1 MDKGGGTYTI
11 LAVILGT
18 ELFGSERANLEALRN
33 LKERGCNIHVGV
45 SGREPGGGAVG
56 EAARKMGFHTFEMP
70 FGSHFAAKWMLTDA
84 GYRRR
89 QLKRLRSNSKLLN
102 EKIKEIQ
109 PSHLMFSTVLSFI
122 FCGWATLGNRIPL
135 IYRIGDAPVV
145 GSRFQLFFWR
155 WLVRRAT
162 HVVCVSDFIRSE
174 VLEHSGKSP
183 EAVSRIYNVPI
194 QRPGVPNEQTVQTL
208 QERKRPFQLV
218 FVGQINPVKG
228 IVELIEACL
237 ELNDS
242 NLGLW
247 VVGGAG
253 HNGALLAELQERVK
267 QHASQTALDFFG
279 FQADPRPYY
288 LAADWHAAPSTYA
301 EPMANTTF
309 EAKIAGTPSLV
320 SNKGGFPEVIDHG
333 TNGWIVDNP
342 TIESIRGAIEAIQA
356 NESKWAAMGSAAADS
371 VVEHFNHAE
380 FSKRWMEVIQQT
392 AQR

>member
-1 MDKGGGTYTI
+1 MDNTAGNYTI

-33 LKERGCNIHVGV
+33 LKERGCKIHVAV
-45 SGREPGGGAVG
+45 SGREPSGGAVG
-56 EAARKMGFHTFEMP
+56 EAARTMGFDTFEMP
-70 FGSHFAAKWMLTDA
+70 FGSHFTAKWMLTDA

-89 QLKRLRSNSKLLN
+89 QLKRLGSNSNLLAV
-102 EKIKEIQ
+102 KIKEIH
-109 PSHLMFSTVLSFI
+109 PSHLMFSTVLSFM
-122 FCGWATLGNRIPL
+122 FCGWATLGKRIPL

-145 GSRFQLFFWR
+145 ESRFQLFFWR

-162 HVVCVSDFIRSE
+162 HIVCVSDFIRNQ
-174 VLEHSGKSP
+174 VLKHSGKAPS
-183 EAVSRIYNVPI
+183 AVSRIYNVPI
-194 QRPGVPNEQTVQTL
+194 QRPGTPNEQTVQAL
-208 QERKRPFQLV
+208 KERKRPFQLV

-237 ELNDS
+237 DLSDS

-253 HNGALLAELQERVK
+253 HNEALLAELEERVK
-267 QHASQTALDFFG
+267 QNSSQTAIEFFG

-309 EAKIAGTPSLV
+309 EAKIAGIPSLV

-342 TIESIRGAIEAIQA
+342 TTESIRIAIEAIQSID
-356 NESKWAAMGSAAADS
+356 SKWAAMGTAAADS
-371 VVEHFNHAE
+371 VVEHFNHAA
-380 FSKRWMEVIQQT
+380 FSNRWMEVIKQT
-392 AQR
+392 AK

>member
-1 MDKGGGTYTI
+1 MAKTWDTYTV

-33 LKERGCNIHVGV
+33 MKERGCTIHVAV

-56 EAARKMGFHTFEMP
+56 TAARGMGFHTFDLP

-89 QLKRLRSNSKLLN
+89 QLKRLRNNSKLLSA
-102 EKIKEIQ
+102 KIKEIH
-109 PSHLMFSTVLSFI
+109 PTHLMFSTVLSFI

-145 GSRFQLFFWR
+145 ESGFQMFFWR

-162 HVVCVSDFIRSE
+162 RVVCVSDFIRSQ
-174 VLEHSGKSP
+174 VLEHSGKAP
-183 EAVSRIYNVPI
+183 TAVSRIYNVPI
-194 QRPGVPNEQTVQTL
+194 QRPGTPCKKTVSAL
-208 QERKRPFQLV
+208 EARKRPFQLV

-228 IVELIEACL
+228 IIELIEACM
-237 ELNDS
+237 ELNDAK
-242 NLGLW
+242 LGLW

-253 HNGALLAELQERVK
+253 HNEALLAKLEHRVQ
-267 QHASQTALDFFG
+267 QHASQTSIEFFG

-309 EAKIAGTPSLV
+309 EAKISGIPSLV
-320 SNKGGFPEVIDHG
+320 SNKGGFPEVIQHG

-342 TIESIRGAIEAIQA
+342 TTETIRVAIEAIRA
-356 NESKWAAMGSAAADS
+356 HESEWAIMGTAAANS
-371 VVEHFNHAE
+371 VSEHFNHAE
-380 FSKRWMEVIQQT
+380 FSNRWMEVLEQT
-392 AQR
+392 AER

>member
-1 MDKGGGTYTI
+1 MDKSAGNYTI

-33 LKERGCNIHVGV
+33 LKERGCNIHVAV

-56 EAARKMGFHTFEMP
+56 EAARTMGFHTFEMP

-89 QLKRLRSNSKLLN
+89 QLKRLRSNSKLLS

-145 GSRFQLFFWR
+145 KSRFQLFFWR

-162 HVVCVSDFIRSE
+162 HVVCVSDFIRNQ
-174 VLEHSGKSP
+174 VLAYSGKSP
-183 EAVSRIYNVPI
+183 AAVSRIYNVPI
-194 QRPGVPNEQTVQTL
+194 QRPGAPNKQTVQGL
-208 QERKRPFQLV
+208 KELKRPLQLV

-237 ELNDS
+237 ELNDD

-253 HNGALLAELQERVK
+253 HNEALLAKLEERVK
-267 QHASQTALDFFG
+267 QYASQTAIEFFG
-279 FQADPRPYY
+279 FQPDPRPYY

-309 EAKIAGTPSLV
+309 EAKIAGIPSLV
-320 SNKGGFPEVIDHG
+320 SNKGGFPEVIDQG

-342 TIESIRGAIEAIQA
+342 TTESIRIAIEAIQA
-356 NESKWAAMGSAAADS
+356 NESKWTAMGTAAADS
-371 VVEHFNHAE
+371 VAEHFNHAA
-380 FSKRWMEVIQQT
+380 FSNHWMEVIEQT
-392 AQR
+392 A